1 MWYHKAKLSR
11 IPAQTGMTA
20 GGQCHP
26 SRQQPAHTLKG
37 KPTVPPPQNPNPA
50 ATAKSQRW
58 LRGLAWAAVI
68 SAFALI
74 ILGGIVRVTGS
85 GLGCGGDWPL
95 CDGRLFPAMTAA
107 DIIEYSHRLV
117 ASALVGPLIIATAAL
132 AILRFRREKWLSLTA
147 AIAVLLL
154 LTQGGLGGVTVLTEL
169 PGPIVAAHLALAQA
183 LLGCLLLI
191 LVAAHRRP
199 IPTLANPSL
208 VDNRPPATTHPA
220 PLSTHPEPVAGAAPH
235 PIQPANA
242 GSTPTP
248 SAKNG
253 RIAAIPFPRWAMLS
267 AIAAYLLILS
277 GAAVTATPGALA
289 ACPDWPLCQG
299 WTLPLDHLPA
309 VNMFHRLVAALLGLL
324 ILYTLHLGLRQSNQA
339 NAGNRNDQAT
349 GGGRITGQANR
360 NGRPNLI
367 RYLSLAGLIAL
378 TAQLLVGGLAV
389 WTAFPVELRALH
401 IALATAVWAIM
412 AALALLTYRPLAANR
427 E

>member
-1 MWYHKAKLSR
+1 M
-11 IPAQTGMTA
+11 
-20 GGQCHP
+20 
-26 SRQQPAHTLKG
+26 
-37 KPTVPPPQNPNPA
+37 PPPQNPNPA
-50 ATAKSQRW
+50 ATAKPQRW

-68 SAFALI
+68 SAVALI

-117 ASALVGPLIIATAAL
+117 ASAIVGPLIIATAAV

-147 AIAVLLL
+147 ALAVILLL
-154 LTQGGLGGVTVLTEL
+154 AQGGLGGVTVLTEL

-199 IPTLANPSL
+199 
-208 VDNRPPATTHPA
+208 
-220 PLSTHPEPVAGAAPH
+220 LSVHPELVEGSAAH
-235 PIQPANA
+235 SIQTATD
-242 GSTPTP
+242 SEIP
-248 SAKNG
+248 SAS
-253 RIAAIPFPRWAMLS
+253 FPRWAMLS

-324 ILYTLHLGLRQSNQA
+324 ILYTLHLGLRQ
-339 NAGNRNDQAT
+339 RNKDS
-349 GGGRITGQANR
+349 GGNR
-360 NGRPNLI
+360 NGRNII

-389 WTAFPVELRALH
+389 WMAFPVELRALH

-412 AALALLTYRPLAANR
+412 ATLALLTYRPLAAAANQNALAN
-427 E
+427 

>member
-1 MWYHKAKLSR
+1 M
-11 IPAQTGMTA
+11 
-20 GGQCHP
+20 
-26 SRQQPAHTLKG
+26 
-37 KPTVPPPQNPNPA
+37 PTPQNPNPA

-58 LRGLAWAAVI
+58 LRGLAWASVI

-117 ASALVGPLIIATAAL
+117 ASAIVGPLIIATAIV

-154 LTQGGLGGVTVLTEL
+154 LAQGGLGGVTVLTEL

-199 IPTLANPSL
+199 TAALAHTPQAAARSI
-208 VDNRPPATTHPA
+208 
-220 PLSTHPEPVAGAAPH
+220 HPEPVAGSAARSIPAAPS
-235 PIQPANA
+235 Q
-242 GSTPTP
+242 
-248 SAKNG
+248 KNG
-253 RIAAIPFPRWAMLS
+253 RIATAPFPRWAMLS

-309 VNMFHRLVAALLGLL
+309 VNMFHRIVAALLGLL
-324 ILYTLHLGLRQSNQA
+324 ILYTLHLGLR
-339 NAGNRNDQAT
+339 AGNKESGDGRHAKTTGSGRNIIQ
-349 GGGRITGQANR
+349 
-360 NGRPNLI
+360 
-367 RYLSLAGLIAL
+367 YLSLAGLIAL
-378 TAQLLVGGLAV
+378 TAQLLVGGFAV

-412 AALALLTYRPLAANR
+412 ATLALLTYRPFSANI

>member
-1 MWYHKAKLSR
+1 M
-11 IPAQTGMTA
+11 P
-20 GGQCHP
+20 
-26 SRQQPAHTLKG
+26 
-37 KPTVPPPQNPNPA
+37 
-50 ATAKSQRW
+50 TAKTPTPAQRW

-107 DIIEYSHRLV
+107 DLIEYSHRLV
-117 ASALVGPLIIATAAL
+117 ASAIVGPLIIATAAVAL
-132 AILRFRREKWLSLTA
+132 LRFRREKWLSLTA
-147 AIAVLLL
+147 ALAVILLL
-154 LTQGGLGGVTVLTEL
+154 AQGGLGGVTVLTEL

-199 IPTLANPSL
+199 LAQAAPQSAHPELVEGSAARSNPPAA
-208 VDNRPPATTHPA
+208 DNRQNA
-220 PLSTHPEPVAGAAPH
+220 PYK
-235 PIQPANA
+235 
-242 GSTPTP
+242 
-248 SAKNG
+248 KNG
-253 RIAAIPFPRWAMLS
+253 RIAAAPFPRWAMLS

-299 WTLPLDHLPA
+299 WTLPFDHLPA
-309 VNMFHRLVAALLGLL
+309 VNMFHRIVAALLGLL
-324 ILYTLHLGLRQSNQA
+324 ILYTLHLGLRQSKGADGSSASQA
-339 NAGNRNDQAT
+339 TAGSNNSQAT
-349 GGGRITGQANR
+349 GRGG
-360 NGRPNLI
+360 PNLN

-412 AALALLTYRPLAANR
+412 ATLALLTYRPLSAPLAR

>member
-1 MWYHKAKLSR
+1 
-11 IPAQTGMTA
+11 MTD
-20 GGQCHP
+20 G
-26 SRQQPAHTLKG
+26 RKPAHTIKG

-117 ASALVGPLIIATAAL
+117 ASAIVGPLIIATAAL

-147 AIAVLLL
+147 AIAVILLL
-154 LTQGGLGGVTVLTEL
+154 AQGGLGGVTVLTEL

-199 IPTLANPSL
+199 TA
-208 VDNRPPATTHPA
+208 AA
-220 PLSTHPEPVAGAAPH
+220 LSAHPEPVAGAAHPAPLSAHPEPQSAHPELVAGSAAH
-235 PIQPANA
+235 PILPAADNRPA
-242 GSTPTP
+242 VP
-248 SAKNG
+248 AQKNG
-253 RIAAIPFPRWAMLS
+253 RIATAPFPRWAMLS

-309 VNMFHRLVAALLGLL
+309 INMFHRLVAALLGLI
-324 ILYTLHLGLRQSNQA
+324 ILYTLHLGLRQSSQA
-339 NAGNRNDQAT
+339 SAGNHNGQAT
-349 GGGRITGQANR
+349 GGGRNR
-360 NGRPNLI
+360 NNLI

-401 IALATAVWAIM
+401 IALATAVWALM
-412 AALALLTYRPLAANR
+412 ATIALLTYRPLSASTK

>member
-1 MWYHKAKLSR
+1 MWYHKAKPSR
-11 IPAQTGMTA
+11 IPAQAGMTD
-20 GGQCHP
+20 G
-26 SRQQPAHTLKG
+26 RKPAHTIKG

-50 ATAKSQRW
+50 ATAQSQRW

-68 SAFALI
+68 YAFALI

-117 ASALVGPLIIATAAL
+117 ASAIVGPLIIATAAV

-147 AIAVLLL
+147 AIAVILLL
-154 LTQGGLGGVTVLTEL
+154 AQGGLGGVTVLTEL

-199 IPTLANPSL
+199 TA
-208 VDNRPPATTHPA
+208 AA
-220 PLSTHPEPVAGAAPH
+220 LSAHPEPVAGAAPH
-235 PIQPANA
+235 PTQPANA
-242 GSTPTP
+242 GQKTAP
-248 SAKNG
+248 SKKNG
-253 RIAAIPFPRWAMLS
+253 RIATAPFPRWAMLS

-309 VNMFHRLVAALLGLL
+309 VNMFHRLVAALLGLI

-339 NAGNRNDQAT
+339 SAGNHNGQAT
-349 GGGRITGQANR
+349 GGRIAGQANGS
-360 NGRPNLI
+360 GRPNNLI

-412 AALALLTYRPLAANR
+412 ATLALLTCRPLSASTR

>member
-1 MWYHKAKLSR
+1 M
-11 IPAQTGMTA
+11 
-20 GGQCHP
+20 
-26 SRQQPAHTLKG
+26 
-37 KPTVPPPQNPNPA
+37 PPPQNPNPA

-58 LRGLAWAAVI
+58 LRGLAWAAAI

-117 ASALVGPLIIATAAL
+117 ASAIVGPLIIATAAV

-154 LTQGGLGGVTVLTEL
+154 LAQGGLGGVTVLTEL

-199 IPTLANPSL
+199 LA
-208 VDNRPPATTHPA
+208 RPA
-220 PLSTHPEPVAGAAPH
+220 PQSAHPELVEGSAPRS
-235 PIQPANA
+235 IQPA
-242 GSTPTP
+242 
-248 SAKNG
+248 KNG
-253 RIAAIPFPRWAMLS
+253 WIATAPFPRWAMLS

-299 WTLPLDHLPA
+299 WTLPFDHLPA

-324 ILYTLHLGLRQSNQA
+324 ILYTLHLGLRS
-339 NAGNRNDQAT
+339 GNKES
-349 GGGRITGQANR
+349 GGNH
-360 NGRPNLI
+360 NGRNII
-367 RYLSLAGLIAL
+367 RYLSIAGLIAL

-389 WTAFPVELRALH
+389 WMAFPVELRALH

-412 AALALLTYRPLAANR
+412 ATLALLTARPLAASANQNALANWDAPS